1 MKVRTKGIIKNKH
14 VIASNVGSAGLDT
27 ENVEHGIHG
36 IRKKAR
42 VAGKKLG
49 MATKKVGKAGLK
61 VGRTSARIGKK
72 IIVKETKV
80 CKTFVQK
87 IPNILTAGRIIFVPI
102 ICILMYFDNFYT
114 RILSITF
121 SCLACISDFF
131 DGKLART
138 YKAVSPFGRCMDP
151 IADKTLVMALIVML
165 VYLDKAWVFPCV
177 AILFREFVVSGLR
190 EFVSKE
196 NNITIHVSFLAKI
209 KTATQMLALLFLMIL
224 GTNQTLKIV
233 GNIFLSIAA
242 VLSLITSYQ
251 YIKQVKKLITF

>member
-1 MKVRTKGIIKNKH
+1 MTIRTKGIIKH
-14 VIASNVGSAGLDT
+14 ERVVASGA
-27 ENVEHGIHG
+27 ENVKASGKEVRRGVHS
-36 IRKKAR
+36 IREKAGVASKKFG
-42 VAGKKLG
+42 V
-49 MATKKVGKAGLK
+49 ATKKVGRASIK

-72 IIVKETKV
+72 IIVKEAKV
-80 CKTFVQK
+80 CKTFIQK
-87 IPNILTAGRIIFVPI
+87 VPNILTTGRLIFVPI
-102 ICILMYFDNFYT
+102 ICVLMYFDNFYT

-121 SCLACISDFF
+121 ACLACVSDFF

-151 IADKTLVMALIVML
+151 IADKTLVMALIMML

-190 EFVSKE
+190 EFVSRE

-209 KTATQMLALLFLMIL
+209 KTTTQMLALLFLMIL

-233 GNIFLSIAA
+233 GNILLSIAA
-242 VLSLITSYQ
+242 ILSLITSYQ